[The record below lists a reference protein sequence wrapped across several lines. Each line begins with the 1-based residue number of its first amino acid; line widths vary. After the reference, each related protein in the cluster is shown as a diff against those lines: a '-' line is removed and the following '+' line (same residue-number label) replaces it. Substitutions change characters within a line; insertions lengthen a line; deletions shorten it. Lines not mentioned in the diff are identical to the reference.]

1 MLNNKE
7 TVMITVRSGETRGQ
21 GNHGWLNSRHSFS
34 FADYYDPAH
43 MGFSALRVINEDQV
57 APGAGFGTHGHRDME
72 IISYVLDG
80 VIAHKDSEGNVQQLP
95 AGEFQLMSAGS
106 GIRHSEYNASESS
119 GLRFLQIWIEP
130 DQLGGKPG
138 YQQKDF
144 GQRNGLTLVIS
155 PDGEAGSLR
164 LRQDARLYQLLL
176 DPQQQLTQVTQ
187 PGRRQYVHL
196 IRGELSVGQTPLK
209 PGDGA
214 KIEGLAQLSLRSGKV
229 PVQALLFD
237 LP

>member
-1 MLNNKE
+1 
-7 TVMITVRSGETRGQ
+7 MITVRSSDARGR
-21 GNHGWLNSRHSFS
+21 GNHGWLDSRHSFS

-43 MGFSALRVINEDQV
+43 MGFSALLVINEDQV
-57 APGAGFGTHGHRDME
+57 MPGEGFGTHGHRDME
-72 IISYVLDG
+72 IISYVLEG

-106 GIRHSEYNASESS
+106 GIRHSEYNASESN

-138 YQQKDF
+138 YQQKNF
-144 GQRNGLTLVIS
+144 GRRNGLTLVIS
-155 PDGEAGSLR
+155 PNGEAGSLQ
-164 LRQDARLYQLLL
+164 LRQNAKLYQVLL
-176 DPQQQLTQVTQ
+176 DPQQHLTYASK
-187 PGRRQYVHL
+187 PGRRQYIHL
-196 IRGELSVGQTPLK
+196 VKGALTLGKTPLG

-214 KIEGLAQLSLRSGKV
+214 SIENLRELDLLAGEA
-229 PVQALLFD
+229 PVEALLFD

>member
-1 MLNNKE
+1 
-7 TVMITVRSGETRGQ
+7 MITLRSSEARGR
-21 GNHGWLNSRHSFS
+21 GNHGWLDSRHSFS
-34 FADYYDPAH
+34 FADYYDPKH

-57 APGAGFGTHGHRDME
+57 TPGSGFGTHGHKDME

-95 AGEFQLMSAGS
+95 VGEFQLMSAGS

-119 GLRFLQIWIEP
+119 GLRFLQIWIQP
-130 DQLGGKPG
+130 DQFGGKPG
-138 YQQKDF
+138 YQQKNF
-144 GQRNGLTLVIS
+144 GRRNGLTLVVS
-155 PDGEAGSLR
+155 PDGEAGSLT

-176 DPQQQLTQVTQ
+176 DSEQTLTQALR

-196 IRGELSVGQTPLK
+196 IKGSLTIGNTPLK
-209 PGDGA
+209 AGDGA
-214 KIEGLAQLSLRSGKV
+214 SIEGLAQLSLQAGKA
-229 PVQALLFD
+229 PVEALLFD

>member
-1 MLNNKE
+1 
-7 TVMITVRSGETRGQ
+7 MIRVRASEARGR
-21 GNHGWLNSRHSFS
+21 GNHGWLDSRHSFS
-34 FADYYDPAH
+34 FADYYDPKH

-57 APGAGFGTHGHRDME
+57 APGAGFGSHGHRDME

-80 VIAHKDSEGNVQQLP
+80 VIAHQDSEGNVQQLP
-95 AGEFQLMSAGS
+95 AGEFQLMSAGR
-106 GIRHSEYNASESS
+106 GIRHSEFNASESR

-144 GQRNGLTLVIS
+144 GRANGLTLVLS

-164 LRQDARLYQLLL
+164 LRQDAKLYQLLL
-176 DPQQQLTQVTQ
+176 DADQPLTHATA

-196 IRGELSVGQTPLK
+196 IRGELRIGNTPLK

-214 KIEGLAQLSLRSGKV
+214 MIEHLAQLAFQAGAQ

>member
-1 MLNNKE
+1 
-7 TVMITVRSGETRGQ
+7 MITIRSGDARGR

-43 MGFSALRVINEDQV
+43 MGYSALRVINEDQV

-95 AGEFQLMSAGS
+95 VGEFQLMSAGS
-106 GIRHSEYNASESS
+106 GIRHSEYNASESR

-130 DQLGGKPG
+130 NQLGGKPG

-144 GQRNGLTLVIS
+144 GQRNGLTLVTS
-155 PDGEAGSLR
+155 PNGVEGSLT

-176 DPQQQLTQVTQ
+176 DPQQQLTHVTE

-196 IRGELSVGQTPLK
+196 IGGQLTVGQTPLN

-214 KIEGLAQLSLRSGKV
+214 KIEGLAQLSLRSGKA

>member
-1 MLNNKE
+1 
-7 TVMITVRSGETRGQ
+7 MITVRSSEARGR

-57 APGAGFGTHGHRDME
+57 APGTGFGAHGHRDME

-130 DQLGGKPG
+130 NQFGGRPG
-138 YQQKDF
+138 YQQKNF
-144 GQRNGLTLVIS
+144 GRRPGLTLVIS
-155 PDGEAGSLR
+155 PDGEAGSLA
-164 LRQDARLYQLLL
+164 LRQDAKLYQLLL
-176 DPQQQLTQVTQ
+176 DSEQTLTHGLE
-187 PGRRQYVHL
+187 PGRRQYIHL
-196 IRGELSVGQTPLK
+196 IKGSLTVGNTPLK
-209 PGDGA
+209 AGDGA
-214 KIEGLAQLSLRSGKV
+214 SIEGLAQLSLQAGRA
-229 PVQALLFD
+229 PVEALLFD

>member
-1 MLNNKE
+1 
-7 TVMITVRSGETRGQ
+7 MITLRSSEARGR
-21 GNHGWLNSRHSFS
+21 GNHGWLDSRHSFS
-34 FADYYDPAH
+34 FADYYDPKH

-57 APGAGFGTHGHRDME
+57 TPGSGFGTHGHKDME

-119 GLRFLQIWIEP
+119 GLRFLQIWIQP
-130 DQLGGKPG
+130 DQFGGKPG
-138 YQQKDF
+138 YQQKNF
-144 GQRNGLTLVIS
+144 GRRNGLTLVVS
-155 PDGEAGSLR
+155 PDGEAGSLT

-176 DPQQQLTQVTQ
+176 DSEQTLTQALR

-196 IRGELSVGQTPLK
+196 IKGSLTIGNTPLK
-209 PGDGA
+209 AGDGA
-214 KIEGLAQLSLRSGKV
+214 SIEGLAQLSLQAGKA
-229 PVQALLFD
+229 PVEALLFD

>member
-1 MLNNKE
+1 
-7 TVMITVRSGETRGQ
+7 
-21 GNHGWLNSRHSFS
+21 
-34 FADYYDPAH
+34 

-57 APGAGFGTHGHRDME
+57 TPGSGFGTHGHKDME

-119 GLRFLQIWIEP
+119 GLRFLQIWIQP
-130 DQLGGKPG
+130 DQFGGKPG
-138 YQQKDF
+138 YQQKNF

-155 PDGEAGSLR
+155 PDGEAGSLT

-176 DPQQQLTQVTQ
+176 DSEQTLTQALR

-196 IRGELSVGQTPLK
+196 IKGSLTIGNTPLK
-209 PGDGA
+209 AGDGA
-214 KIEGLAQLSLRSGKV
+214 SIEGLAQLSLQAGKA
-229 PVQALLFD
+229 PVEALLFD

>member
-1 MLNNKE
+1 
-7 TVMITVRSGETRGQ
+7 
-21 GNHGWLNSRHSFS
+21 
-34 FADYYDPAH
+34 

-72 IISYVLDG
+72 IISYVLEG
-80 VIAHKDSEGNVQQLP
+80 VIAHKDSEGNVEQLP

-106 GIRHSEYNASESS
+106 GIRHSEYNASESR
-119 GLRFLQIWIEP
+119 GLHFLQIWIEP

-144 GQRNGLTLVIS
+144 GRRNGLTLVIS
-155 PDGEAGSLR
+155 PDGEAGSLQ
-164 LRQDARLYQLLL
+164 LRQNAKLYQVLL
-176 DPQQQLTQVTQ
+176 DPQQQLTYVSE
-187 PGRRQYVHL
+187 PGRRQYIHL
-196 IRGELSVGQTPLK
+196 VGGELTVGETSLK

-214 KIEGLAQLSLRSGKV
+214 GIENMRELDLQAGTA

>member
-1 MLNNKE
+1 
-7 TVMITVRSGETRGQ
+7 MIRVRSGDARGR
-21 GNHGWLNSRHSFS
+21 GSHGWLNSRHSFS
-34 FADYYDPAH
+34 FADYYDPAY

-57 APGAGFGTHGHRDME
+57 TPGSGFGTHGHKDME

-106 GIRHSEYNASESS
+106 GIRHSEYNASESN

-155 PDGEAGSLR
+155 PDGEEGSLT

-176 DPQQQLTQVTQ
+176 DPQQQLTHETA
-187 PGRRQYVHL
+187 PGRRQYIHL
-196 IRGELSVGQTPLK
+196 IRGDLSVGQTQLR

-214 KIEGLAQLSLRSGKV
+214 RIEGLAQLSLHSGKA

>member
-1 MLNNKE
+1 
-7 TVMITVRSGETRGQ
+7 MITLRSSEARGR
-21 GNHGWLNSRHSFS
+21 GNHGWLDSRHSFS
-34 FADYYDPAH
+34 FADYYDPKH

-57 APGAGFGTHGHRDME
+57 TPGSGFGTHGHKDME

-119 GLRFLQIWIEP
+119 GLRFLQIWIQP
-130 DQLGGKPG
+130 DQFGGKPG
-138 YQQKDF
+138 YQQKNF

-155 PDGEAGSLR
+155 PDGEAGSLT

-176 DPQQQLTQVTQ
+176 DSEQTLTQALR

-196 IRGELSVGQTPLK
+196 IKGSLTIGNTPLK
-209 PGDGA
+209 AGDGA
-214 KIEGLAQLSLRSGKV
+214 SIEGLAQLALQAGKA
-229 PVQALLFD
+229 PVEALLFD

>member
-1 MLNNKE
+1 
-7 TVMITVRSGETRGQ
+7 MITLRSSEARGR
-21 GNHGWLNSRHSFS
+21 GNHGWLDSRHSFS
-34 FADYYDPAH
+34 FADYYDPKH

-57 APGAGFGTHGHRDME
+57 TPGSGFGTHGHKDME

-119 GLRFLQIWIEP
+119 GLRFLQIWIQP
-130 DQLGGKPG
+130 DQFGGKPG
-138 YQQKDF
+138 YQQKNF

-155 PDGEAGSLR
+155 PDGEAGSLT

-176 DPQQQLTQVTQ
+176 DSEQTLTQALR

-196 IRGELSVGQTPLK
+196 IKGSLTIGNTPLK
-209 PGDGA
+209 AGDGA
-214 KIEGLAQLSLRSGKV
+214 SIEGLAQLSLQAGKA
-229 PVQALLFD
+229 PVEALLFD